1 MGRDIHDLII
11 TKNKDLKIEKGDTVV
26 KVLDDIAIYSR
37 EARSWH
43 LVEDELLSESELKES
58 LIIIEDDN
66 DSSNLHVI
74 VKGKELQ
81 DTIDMFWVT
90 EEDAIKSVRDFCE
103 NKNLSYY
110 TLSSVDISN
119 LIIKEFVNKDWNCG
133 DIKEIKHYDNSDKSV
148 YDTETGGLDLN
159 KVTSQVHV
167 TNMFKPINNYK
178 WVNTI
183 ASLVRRELQESN
195 EYVWFHL
202 TDITKIMFK
211 YNNGLVQEFD
221 VSEDVYSEEARDYT
235 VIVFNQEEKFIVVD
249 SPDNIV
255 LNYDNYD
262 GLKFKIPSNSQIIVD
277 KVDNKTL
284 EVYINII

>member
-103 NKNLSYY
+103 NKNLNYY

-119 LIIKEFVNKDWNCG
+119 LIIKEFVNKDWNCV